1 MTMDLFL
8 FMLERVG
15 IIVIFAFLVL
25 RLKSFRS
32 VLRTGESWTSRL
44 ILIGIFGF
52 LGIISSHT
60 GIRIADESVYNEGLH
75 TTLNE
80 NDALANT
87 RVIST
92 AIAGLFGGPIVG
104 LGAGLIS
111 GAHRFFLGGFSA
123 TACGISTILAGFLA
137 GFLGRRFKINRTI
150 SYIHILWIG
159 IFVELLQMALI
170 LLIAQPFERALAL
183 VQVIALPMVCMNA
196 FGLFIFSLII
206 KTAILE
212 EERTKADQIHDA
224 LQIAQLTLEHFRQ
237 GLNEQ
242 SCKKVAEIIH
252 QRTAVAAVSITNRH
266 GILTHVGV
274 GDDHH
279 VAQLNILTEL
289 TKKVLIKGHM
299 ITAFQKEDIQCPHEN
314 CKLQAAVVLPLNVH
328 QKNVGALKLYF
339 TDPSHL
345 TSIEEE
351 FAEGLGRLFSS
362 QLEYAELEHQKKL
375 LKDAEIKA
383 LQAQIHPHFFFNS
396 LNAISSLIRTNPN
409 EARRLLLHLSTFFRS
424 NLQGANATTISL
436 KKELEHVEAFM
447 AIEQARFPS
456 KYNIIYE
463 IDESLLDMAVPPFVL
478 QPLVENAIFHAFK
491 NREFGQITIRAVYE
505 KQNALLQVSDNG
517 IGIANERLELLGEET
532 VPSEVGTGTAL
543 WNITSRMKELYSHEG
558 SVEIDTNSNGTTISI
573 QIPTKKEV
581 LLT

>member
-1 MTMDLFL
+1 MALFL

-15 IIVIFAFLVL
+15 LIVIFAFLILKFKPFRNIL
-25 RLKSFRS
+25 RN
-32 VLRTGESWTSRL
+32 GESWTNRF
-44 ILIGIFGF
+44 ILIAIFGL
-52 LGIISSHT
+52 LGILSSYT
-60 GIRIADESVYNEGLH
+60 GIRIDGDAIHNDGVH
-75 TTLNE
+75 TFLNE
-80 NDALANT
+80 DDAIANT

-104 LGAGLIS
+104 LGAGIIS
-111 GAHRFFLGGFSA
+111 GTHRLFLGGFSA
-123 TACGISTILAGFLA
+123 VACGISTILAGLIA
-137 GFLGRRFKINRTI
+137 GYLGRHFKINRTI
-150 SYIHILWIG
+150 SYKHILWIG
-159 IFVELLQMALI
+159 IFVELIQMALI
-170 LLIAQPFERALAL
+170 LLIAQPFDRAWEL
-183 VQVIALPMVCMNA
+183 VQVIALPMIFMNA
-196 FGLFIFSLII
+196 FGLFMFSLII
-206 KTAILE
+206 KTAVLE
-212 EERTKADQIHDA
+212 EERTKANQIHDA

-237 GLNEQ
+237 GLNET
-242 SCKKVAEIIH
+242 SCKKAAQII
-252 QRTAVAAVSITNRH
+252 QERTGVAAVSITNKH

-279 VAQLNILTEL
+279 VAHLNILTEL
-289 TKKVLIKGHM
+289 TKKVLVKGHVL
-299 ITAFQKEDIQCPHEN
+299 TAYQKSDIQCPHKN

-328 QKNVGALKLYF
+328 QKTVGTLKLYF

-362 QLEYAELEHQKKL
+362 QLEYAEVEQQRKL

-409 EARRLLLHLSTFFRS
+409 EARRLLLNLSTFFRS
-424 NLQGANATTISL
+424 NLQGAKETTISL

-456 KYNIIYE
+456 KYDMTYE
-463 IDESLLDMAVPPFVL
+463 IDDSLLNTAVPPFVL

-491 NREFGQITIRAVYE
+491 GRTSGQITLRAVSE
-505 KQNALLQVSDNG
+505 NQQVLLQVIDNG
-517 IGIANERLELLGEET
+517 VGISNERLTLLGQEV

-543 WNITSRMKELYSHEG
+543 WNIQSRMNELYEHEG
-558 SVEIDTNSNGTTISI
+558 TMQIDTNTMGTTITI
-573 QIPTKKEV
+573 HIPIKEEV
-581 LLT
+581 AIT

>member
-1 MTMDLFL
+1 MDLFL

-25 RLKSFRS
+25 RLTSFRS
-32 VLRTGESWTSRL
+32 VLHIGETWASRF

-52 LGIISSHT
+52 LGVVSTYT
-60 GIRIADESVYNEGLH
+60 GIRIEGNSIYNEGLH
-75 TTLNE
+75 ANLNNE
-80 NDALANT
+80 DAIANT

-104 LGAGLIS
+104 LGAGIIS
-111 GAHRFFLGGFSA
+111 GLHRMFLGGFSA
-123 TACGISTILAGFLA
+123 IACGISTIIAGLLAGL
-137 GFLGRRFKINRTI
+137 LGRYFKINRTI
-150 SYIHILWIG
+150 SYFHILWIG

-170 LLIAQPFERALAL
+170 LLIAQPFERALEL
-183 VQVIALPMVCMNA
+183 VQVISFPMIFMNA
-196 FGLFIFSLII
+196 FGLFMFSLII

-237 GLNEQ
+237 GLNET

-252 QRTAVAAVSITNRH
+252 QRTAVAAVSITNQH

-279 VAQLNILTEL
+279 VAQLNILTAL
-289 TKKVLIKGHM
+289 TKKVLIKGHL
-299 ITAFQKEDIQCPHEN
+299 ITAYQKEDIQCSHEN

-328 QKNVGALKLYF
+328 QKTVGTLKLYF

-362 QLEYAELEHQKKL
+362 QLEYAEIEQQRKL

-383 LQAQIHPHFFFNS
+383 LQAQVHPHFFFNS
-396 LNAISSLIRTNPN
+396 LNAISSLIRTNPS
-409 EARRLLLHLSTFFRS
+409 EAKRLLLNLSAFFRS
-424 NLQGANATTISL
+424 NLQGANETTISL
-436 KKELEHVEAFM
+436 KKEFEHVEAFL

-456 KYNIIYE
+456 KYKVIY
-463 IDESLLDMAVPPFVL
+463 DVDDSLLTMDIPPFIL
-478 QPLVENAIFHAFK
+478 QPLVENTIFHAFK
-491 NREFGQITIRAVYE
+491 GKKSGCITIRAILEEQY
-505 KQNALLQVSDNG
+505 ALLQVIDDG
-517 IGIANERLELLGEET
+517 IGISDHRLLLLGTEV
-532 VPSEVGTGTAL
+532 VPSEFGTGTAL
-543 WNITSRMKELYSHEG
+543 WNITSRMNELYSNKNAVNINTT
-558 SVEIDTNSNGTTISI
+558 STGTKVSI
-573 QIPTKKEV
+573 RIPLKEEV
-581 LLT
+581 VIH